1 MNAGY
6 PIAENEFDRLVDL
19 ADFDLDY
26 TTLKDKFKDLTTLA
40 AKVTGTDISLIN
52 LIDSYTLWTISS
64 HGLDLTFMPREDAV
78 CQYTIL
84 ENDSFEVKD
93 MQNDERFAHQSYV
106 TDDPRL
112 RYYFGIP
119 LKSSRGN
126 SLGTLCV
133 FDTRLKELDPEK
145 VELLRIVAAEIVS
158 RLNTIR
164 EIRYLKQQ
172 AAELN
177 ESRKRVAHDIR
188 GPLGGIMSMA
198 QLVIASGDSFK
209 LKEILDFIELIQ
221 MSSKSLLELA
231 DEILVQDD
239 KWKSQNKPSE
249 EVFHQVKLKDTLEK
263 LYTPQAIVKGVHFSV
278 STETSTE
285 MMPFSRNKVLQIVGN
300 LISNAIKFT
309 PQAGRV
315 EVHTRLT
322 MEGSRNML
330 RLMVRDTGVGMSEEK
345 VNHILNGQGQSSQ
358 GTDGES
364 GYGFGLPLVKHL
376 VDTLNGSITIR
387 SVPEQGTCFDVSLS
401 QPRTN

>member
-1 MNAGY
+1 MNPGY
-6 PIAENEFDRLVDL
+6 PIPENEFDRLVDL
-19 ADFDLDY
+19 AEFDLDY
-26 TTLKDKFKDLTTLA
+26 TTLQDKFKDLTTLA
-40 AKVTGTDISLIN
+40 AKVAGTDISLVN

-84 ENDSFEVKD
+84 EDDSFEVKD
-93 MQNDERFAHQSYV
+93 MRIDERFAHQPYV
-106 TDDPRL
+106 TDDPGL

-119 LKSSRGN
+119 LKSGRGN

-133 FDTRLKELDPEK
+133 FDTKSKELEPEK
-145 VELLRIVAAEIVS
+145 IELLRIIAAEIVS
-158 RLNTIR
+158 RLNTVL
-164 EIRYLKQQ
+164 EIRHLKQQ
-172 AAELN
+172 ASELN

-198 QLVIASGDSFK
+198 QLVIASGDSIK
-209 LKEILDFIELIQ
+209 LQEILDFIELIQ

-239 KWKSQNKPSE
+239 KWKNRNKPSE
-249 EVFHQVKLKDTLEK
+249 EVFHQVKLKDILEK
-263 LYTPQAIVKGVHFSV
+263 LYTPQAMMKGVHFSV
-278 STETSTE
+278 ATEASTEL
-285 MMPFSRNKVLQIVGN
+285 MPFSRNKVLQIVGN

-315 EVHTRLT
+315 EVSTRLT

-330 RLMVRDTGVGMSEEK
+330 RLTVQDTGVGMSEEK

-358 GTDGES
+358 GTNGES

-376 VDTLNGSITIR
+376 VDTLNGSLTIR
-387 SVPEQGTCFDVSLS
+387 SAPENGTCFDVSLS